1 LVSAP
6 VLRFN
11 KNMNTSISGSDRAD
25 GRTAALVCAAAVLA
39 LAVAMGVGRFA
50 FTPLFPLMV
59 RDRLLDS
66 QAGAWLAAANYLGYL
81 VGALAAG
88 RVRLKP
94 ASLLAFG
101 LVGTVLATAA
111 VGWTVS
117 LPLWAL
123 LRFLA
128 GVFSAWCLVATSA
141 WGLGWLAALGRA
153 HLAGVAFSGVGL
165 GIAAAG
171 LFCMLA
177 AGPGRSSLALWVD
190 LAGLAAIAVLL
201 PLAVSRRLPAPP
213 APAPADADARPAQAR
228 TPAGA
233 GLSSGTGALTVCYT
247 LFGFGYILPATYLPA
262 LARQLVD
269 DPQVFGLAWPL
280 FGAAAAIST
289 VLASWR
295 LGRANRLAVWAA
307 CHGVMALG
315 VLLPAVWT
323 SLASVSIAALLV
335 GGTFMVI
342 TMVGMQEV
350 RARASARPGQATQ
363 ALGRMTAGFALGQ
376 LVGPLVNAGIGRV
389 SSSEAGALHLALA
402 LSAAGLLA
410 SGIYLWH
417 AARHGAPGHSGES
430 PLFAKGK
437 P

>member
-1 LVSAP
+1 LVSAAL
-6 VLRFN
+6 LRFN
-11 KNMNTSISGSDRAD
+11 VNMNTSTFRSGAAD
-25 GRTAALVCAAAVLA
+25 GRTAALVCTAALLA

-81 VGALAAG
+81 VGALTAG
-88 RVRLKP
+88 RVRVKP
-94 ASLLAFG
+94 AALLG
-101 LVGTVLATAA
+101 LGLAGTVLATAA
-111 VGWTVS
+111 VGWTAS
-117 LPLWAL
+117 LAPWAL

-128 GVFSAWCLVATSA
+128 GVMSAWVLVAVSA

-213 APAPADADARPAQAR
+213 AAAEAQARPAQAPAAAPAR
-228 TPAGA
+228 T
-233 GLSSGTGALTVCYT
+233 GTGALTVCYT

-350 RARASARPGQATQ
+350 RARADGQATQ

-376 LVGPLVNAGIGRV
+376 LAGPLVNAGIGRA

-410 SGIYLWH
+410 SGIYLWR
-417 AARHGAPGHSGES
+417 AYWRATHGATPTARPPEPPATTTVST
-430 PLFAKGK
+430 
-437 P
+437 

>member
-1 LVSAP
+1 
-6 VLRFN
+6 
-11 KNMNTSISGSDRAD
+11 MNTSTFRPGAAD
-25 GRTAALVCAAAVLA
+25 GRRAALVCVAALLA

-81 VGALAAG
+81 VGALTAG
-88 RVRLKP
+88 RVRVKP
-94 ASLLAFG
+94 AALLG
-101 LVGTVLATAA
+101 LGLAGTVLATAA
-111 VGWTVS
+111 VGWTAS
-117 LPLWAL
+117 LAPWAL

-128 GVFSAWCLVATSA
+128 GVMSAWVLVAVSA

-153 HLAGVAFSGVGL
+153 HLAGLAFSGVGL

-201 PLAVSRRLPAPP
+201 PLAVSRRLPTPP
-213 APAPADADARPAQAR
+213 APADVAVAVDARPAQASASA
-228 TPAGA
+228 PARA
-233 GLSSGTGALTVCYT
+233 PTGTGALTVCYT

-295 LGRANRLAVWAA
+295 LGRANRLAVWAC

-350 RARASARPGQATQ
+350 RARAQGQATRLL
-363 ALGRMTAGFALGQ
+363 ARMTAGFALGQ
-376 LVGPLVNAGIGRV
+376 LAGPLVNAGIERVV
-389 SSSEAGALHLALA
+389 SSQAAALHLALS

-410 SGIYLWH
+410 SSVYLWLAQPH
-417 AARHGAPGHSGES
+417 LILS
-430 PLFAKGK
+430 KGN